1 MIPYILRRIPVA
13 IFTVLSVS
21 FVAFI
26 TMQAPTGDYVDYLTK
41 QCGGQA
47 VFGGAHEGGNVS
59 CPRSNIGSPIATT
72 PEAQS
77 LLREKLGLNKPIITQ
92 YFDWMY
98 KIIFKWDLGYSA
110 RPGGVLTSAGEMI
123 LEKMPATIYLTLFTL
138 LITWILAIPI
148 GIYSAVRQHTIGDYI
163 FTFLGFTGIAV
174 PDFLLALIVMYLLY
188 THFDYSVGTLHSGE
202 YQFAPWSFGK
212 VIDMLEHLLIPAM
225 VLGTSGTA
233 ALIRVMRN
241 NLLDELN
248 KPYVVTGLSKGV
260 TSWKVILKY
269 PVRVAINPFVSS
281 IGFIIP
287 ALISGSVILSV
298 VMGLP
303 TLGLL
308 LLGAM
313 QIQDVWLAGDIIL
326 MLGIMTVVGTL
337 ISDILLVVV
346 DPRIRMI

>member
-1 MIPYILRRIPVA
+1 MISYILKRIPIA
-13 IFTVLSVS
+13 IFTMLSVS

-26 TMQAPTGDYVDYLTK
+26 TMQAPTGDYVDYLTRH
-41 QCGGQA
+41 CGGQA
-47 VFGGAHEGGNVS
+47 SFAGSQGSHGNIS
-59 CPRSNIGSPIATT
+59 CSADIPT
-72 PEAQS
+72 PEAQA
-77 LLREKLGLNKPIITQ
+77 LLREELGLAKPMIVR
-92 YFDWMY
+92 YFDWIY
-98 KIIFKWDLGYSA
+98 SIIFKFDLGYSL
-110 RPGGVLTSAGEMI
+110 RPGGVFENAGDMI
-123 LEKMPATIYLTLFTL
+123 LEHLPGTIYLTLFTL
-138 LITWILAIPI
+138 LITWTLAIPI

-188 THFDYSVGTLHSGE
+188 TYFDYSVGTLHSGE
-202 YQFAPWSFGK
+202 YEFAPWSFGK
-212 VIDMLEHLLIPAM
+212 VIDMLEHLLVPAL

-260 TSWKVILKY
+260 STWKVVLKY
-269 PVRVAINPFVSS
+269 PVRVAINPYVSS

-308 LLGAM
+308 LLGA
-313 QIQDVWLAGDIIL
+313 IDGQDVWLAGDIIL
-326 MLGIMTVVGTL
+326 ILGIMTVVGTL
-337 ISDILLVVV
+337 ISDILLMVV
-346 DPRIRMI
+346 DPRIRMT